1 VQQVANDPTLGHR
14 TYFEV
19 HDFGRVQDVDNRR
32 RKNTEHGVWSTVTL
46 QAPDQLRQRM
56 AFCLSEI
63 FVVTDKDVSHLGGEG
78 FLSYYDIFVRGAFG
92 NYRDVLREVS
102 YSPIMG
108 QMLTFI
114 RSSSFRFSN
123 FFPDENYA
131 REVMELF
138 TVGLVMLHE
147 NGTAKLDAAGNPIE
161 TYDTS
166 DVQTL
171 ARAWTGFDRR
181 SGRGNIEEDQL
192 RLSNEID
199 PMWVKPD
206 WRDMFPKR
214 DLYDGFIGDGFPLCA
229 DLPLRPFLRK
239 GAKFHYLGLDSTP
252 LLQLD
257 PVRGIPVRMRLGSS
271 SQLYDA
277 LCARATPS
285 GNCTFPSTVTLPLNL
300 LCDGLECGVD
310 TVRVVEVGGT
320 GVFYEFERP
329 PCVELA
335 FFAEGRTIFSR
346 GGARSDIGD
355 QPLCANPLTLAAGGA
370 CCTASDIANEN
381 PEPRA

>member
-1 VQQVANDPTLGHR
+1 VWYTLSL
-14 TYFEV
+14 E
-19 HDFGRVQDVDNRR
+19 
-32 RKNTEHGVWSTVTL
+32 
-46 QAPDQLRQRM
+46 APDQLRQRM
-56 AFCLSEI
+56 ALFLSEI
-63 FVVTDKDVSHLGGEG
+63 FVVTDQDVGHLGGEG
-78 FLSYYDIFVRGAFG
+78 FLNYYDIFVRGAFG

-114 RSSSFRFSN
+114 QSSSFRFSN
-123 FFPDENYA
+123 YFPDENYA

-138 TVGLVMLHE
+138 TIGLVMLHE
-147 NGTAKLDAAGNPIE
+147 NGTAMLDAAGNPIE

-181 SGRGNIEEDQL
+181 NGRGNIEEDQL

-199 PMWVKPD
+199 PMQVKPD
-206 WRDMFPKR
+206 WRDIFPKR

-229 DLPLRPFLRK
+229 DLPPRPFLRK

-252 LLQLD
+252 LLQSD
-257 PVRGIPVRMRLGSS
+257 PVRSGTPVRMRLDS
-271 SQLYDA
+271 SQLYEA
-277 LCARATPS
+277 LCAKAMPS
-285 GNCTFPSTVTLPLNL
+285 GNCTFPSTVTLPSNL

-310 TVRVVEVGGT
+310 TVRVAEVGTT

-335 FFAEGRTIFSR
+335 FFSGGQTIFSR
-346 GGARSDIGD
+346 GGPRSDIGN

-370 CCTASDIANEN
+370 CCRAADIASEN